1 MVEVRLYLL
10 GSERRPGTLLLPLL
24 CGTNEQQ
31 TAVSLFVV
39 VVVVVVVVVIVLC
52 FCVLLIK
59 TDRIG
64 LGYLPIVCQ
73 SPLRCDVLVF

>member
-39 VVVVVVVVVIVLC
+39 VVVVVVIVLC

-64 LGYLPIVCQ
+64 PGYLPIVCQ
-73 SPLRCDVLVF
+73 SPFRCDVLVF

>member
-39 VVVVVVVVVIVLC
+39 VVVVVVIVLC